1 MRQVMRRV
9 FLKKLLDY
17 KAGLS
22 LIAAGVLFLVSS
34 YFAREYSWLGFIK
47 AFSEAALIGGLA
59 DWFAVTAFFR
69 HPLGLKLP
77 HTAIISRNKDRIGER
92 LGEYIVKEFLTPK
105 IILKELKTIDI
116 PKTIAERIIDNPNNL
131 KKFIDEACFSLRELL
146 IFISDEDVKRFASSN
161 FFKGIRSYQFSP
173 VLGKLLDGILS
184 EQKHQAILDKGIILM
199 EKFLDSYAQELSFWN
214 IEKYINILPLKIVLK
229 QIKENTN
236 HKFRKIF
243 EQELIKLSDKLQ
255 NSKEYVLSEEKIK
268 FELLNNPAVKQGI
281 EKICF
286 DLKEHVLNDLDKK
299 DSYLKSHAQEFLS
312 YVVKELLFDPVI
324 RKKLNRLLQG
334 IVVHLAQNYR
344 HVLGNFIA
352 LQVRSWN
359 IEKFTSGLEQ
369 EIGGDL
375 QYIRLNGTLVGGL
388 IGVII
393 YGISILL
400 K

>member
-1 MRQVMRRV
+1 
-9 FLKKLLDY
+9 
-17 KAGLS
+17 
-22 LIAAGVLFLVSS
+22 
-34 YFAREYSWLGFIK
+34 
-47 AFSEAALIGGLA
+47 
-59 DWFAVTAFFR
+59 
-69 HPLGLKLP
+69 
-77 HTAIISRNKDRIGER
+77 
-92 LGEYIVKEFLTPK
+92 
-105 IILKELKTIDI
+105 
-116 PKTIAERIIDNPNNL
+116 
-131 KKFIDEACFSLRELL
+131 
-146 IFISDEDVKRFASSN
+146 
-161 FFKGIRSYQFSP
+161 
-173 VLGKLLDGILS
+173 
-184 EQKHQAILDKGIILM
+184 M

-214 IEKYINILPLKIVLK
+214 IEKYINILPLKIALK

-324 RKKLNRLLQG
+324 RKKLNRLIQG

-352 LQVRSWN
+352 CQVRSWN

-393 YGISILL
+393 HGISILL